1 MCDNSAGMCRQ
12 SQPVQRDA
20 HDAQFLKMLHSMDDA
35 SIPLEKKWEA
45 ISLQMSSKEE
55 FRCVGCS

>member
-1 MCDNSAGMCRQ
+1 MCDISARMRRQ
-12 SQPVQRDA
+12 SEPVRRDA
-20 HDAQFLKMLHSMDDA
+20 GDAQFLKMLHSMDDA

-55 FRCVGCS
+55 FRCVDIS